1 MKKMIIII
9 LRWVAVLPGA
19 ILFVLLCDF
28 PLHWIALMRKYL
40 PDKIIEFDNPATF
53 EYLLYAFW
61 HPVLLITAAA
71 FIAPSKK
78 FWVGLVFT
86 VLMFLFGL
94 SVMIYSK
101 QKDLVTY
108 SAPELTF
115 LINIIGCAIGLGYVY
130 SKYWLVGVEDIDLDE
145 ENEQKQ

>member
-1 MKKMIIII
+1 MKKKMIIII

-19 ILFVLLCDF
+19 ILFVLLCHF
-28 PLHWIALMRKYL
+28 PIHWIVLLREYI
-40 PDKIIEFDNPATF
+40 PDKVIEFNNPAKL
-53 EYLLYAFW
+53 EYLLYAFFD
-61 HPVLLITAAA
+61 PFLLIIAAA

-78 FWVGLVFT
+78 FWAGMVFT

-101 QKDLVTY
+101 QKGLVTY

-115 LINIIGCAIGLGYVY
+115 LINIIGCAVGLGYVY
-130 SKYWLVGVEDIDLDE
+130 SKYLMV
-145 ENEQKQ
+145 KKS